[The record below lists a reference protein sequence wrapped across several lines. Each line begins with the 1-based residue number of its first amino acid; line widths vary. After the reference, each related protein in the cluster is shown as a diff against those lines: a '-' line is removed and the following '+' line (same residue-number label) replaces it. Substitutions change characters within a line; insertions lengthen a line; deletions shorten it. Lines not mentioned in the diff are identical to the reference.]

1 MVAWEL
7 SKRRKR
13 DRRLSPYLI
22 LVDVVVL
29 HRDVLVQVV
38 LVRLVHRDLLRL
50 LVLLRVHLADLDARL
65 NHHRLVHVVLIVI

>member
-13 DRRLSPYLI
+13 DDASPYLI

-65 NHHRLVHVVLIVI
+65 NHHRLVHGVLIVI